1 MGRALCSSPPVS
13 SNPSPSNNSSTAT
26 RLTKAATVVSW
37 TTPSNIS
44 SPTHFNSSLPTHTPV
59 KMEAALTS
67 NPLVLVKLLDSP
79 MSPHLPPN
87 SRPPSPRPQ
96 SPSPSRPTKPL
107 SNSTLVVSS
116 PPDAV
121 ANSTTVSSPSDTEP
135 RTEPTTSS
143 SRTPGAPH
151 GVLTVMLRWPHPNA
165 ESPLLPLTQ
174 PSDLFIADRHINM

>member
-87 SRPPSPRPQ
+87 SRPPS
-96 SPSPSRPTKPL
+96 RPTKPL

-151 GVLTVMLRWPHPNA
+151 GVLTVMLRWPHP
-165 ESPLLPLTQ
+165 
-174 PSDLFIADRHINM
+174 